1 MMRFNFLKFLKYLLT
16 ALGLLV
22 WSSVTRADQFTQNDC
37 RIAQPVA
44 QKKSEPLDYSNAL
57 LWKISKEG
65 GEPSYIFGTIH
76 VADPEITTLPEPVS
90 TRLDNASVY
99 VMEALP
105 EPEEAIRFSQMMFF
119 NDGTTL
125 KDFIDEGLFDRAVKI
140 LGNYQFTSET
150 TTFLK
155 PWAAFLIMNYPAED
169 GLPMDFQ
176 LLDTARNNGAEL
188 HGLETLSEQGSVF
201 SELELDTQV
210 QLLMDTL
217 CNYEIVTDDFEH
229 MKSLYLDRNLQG
241 LFDYNNKYSFS
252 QEKIYKDLFRKLL
265 SDRNYVM
272 VDRMQPHL
280 EKGDAFIAI
289 GAMHLPG
296 DDGVLSL
303 LADRGYEIS
312 AVY

>member
-1 MMRFNFLKFLKYLLT
+1 MMRVNFLKILKYILT
-16 ALGLLV
+16 TLGLLV
-22 WSSVTRADQFTQNDC
+22 WSAVAGADQVTQNDC
-37 RIAQPVA
+37 RIARPVA

-57 LWKISKEG
+57 LWKVSRQG
-65 GEPSYIFGTIH
+65 LEPSYIFGTIH
-76 VADPEITTLPEPVS
+76 VADPKITSLPEPVS
-90 TRLDNASVY
+90 TRLNDAGVY

-125 KDFIDEGLFDRAVKI
+125 RDFIDEGLFNRAVEI

-150 TTFLK
+150 ATFLK

-169 GLPMDFQ
+169 GLPMDFR
-176 LLDTARNNGAEL
+176 LLDIARNNGAEL

-201 SELELDTQV
+201 SELDLDAQIR
-210 QLLMDTL
+210 LLLDTL
-217 CNYEIVTDDFEH
+217 CNYEVVTDDFEE
-229 MKSLYLDRNLQG
+229 MKQLYLDRNLQG

-252 QEKIYKDLFRKLL
+252 QEKIYKDLFKKLL

-272 VDRMQPHL
+272 VDRMQPFL

-303 LADRGYEIS
+303 LANKGYEIS